1 MPMPVIKLKDRV
13 DQKELKKKNNKNLCA
28 INEKHF

>member
-13 DQKELKKKNNKNLCA
+13 DQKELKKNNKNLCA